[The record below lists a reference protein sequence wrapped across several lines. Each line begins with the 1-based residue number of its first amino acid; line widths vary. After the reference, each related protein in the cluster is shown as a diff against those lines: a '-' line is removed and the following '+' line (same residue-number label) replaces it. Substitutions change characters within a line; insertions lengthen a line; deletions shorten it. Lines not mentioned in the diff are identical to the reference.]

1 MHRWE
6 KDEEEAVVVGRI
18 MPGRLRV
25 RLSSG
30 EELTARLSGFLWF
43 RQVDPSVGAQV
54 RIVRGLQGPEP
65 ATIVYCGREAPGWS
79 A

>member
-6 KDEEEAVVVGRI
+6 HDDEEAVVVGRI
-18 MPGRLRV
+18 TTGRWRV

-30 EELTARLSGFLWF
+30 EEVTARVSGFLWF
-43 RQVDPSVGAQV
+43 RQVDPPVGAVV
-54 RIVRGLQGPEP
+54 RIVRDPQGLES
-65 ATIVYCGREAPGWS
+65 ATIVHCRGDAPGW